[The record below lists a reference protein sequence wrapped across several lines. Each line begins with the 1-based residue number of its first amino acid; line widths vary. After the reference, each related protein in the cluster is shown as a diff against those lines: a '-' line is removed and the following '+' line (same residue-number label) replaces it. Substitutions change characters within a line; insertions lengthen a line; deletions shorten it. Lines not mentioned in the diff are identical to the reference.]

1 MSDHLKGWILVGLQV
16 ACLVWIFGSFW
27 QIPPAWPGKV
37 MATVGLLLGFWA
49 LLQMP
54 RSSFSMHPLPK
65 KAGSLQIQGP
75 YRFMRHP
82 MYTAVLLTC
91 MGWLHNRGGNTH
103 LLAFML
109 LTFIFLV
116 KIKLEEQY
124 LRSKFAEYE
133 LYQQKTKR
141 LIPWVW

>member
-1 MSDHLKGWILVGLQV
+1 MNARITGWILVGLQV
-16 ACLVWIFGSFW
+16 ACLAYILGSFW
-27 QIPPAWPGKV
+27 QIPALWLGRTIT
-37 MATVGLLLGFWA
+37 ACGLLLGCWA
-49 LLQMP
+49 VLKMP
-54 RSSFSMHPLPK
+54 RNSLSVHPLPK
-65 KAGSLQIQGP
+65 KAGSLQMQGP
-75 YRFMRHP
+75 YRFLRHP

-124 LRSKFAEYE
+124 LRNKFADYE

>member
-16 ACLVWIFGSFW
+16 ACLVWIFGSFG
-27 QIPPAWPGKV
+27 QIPPAWPGKI
-37 MATVGLLLGFWA
+37 MASTGLLLGFWA

-54 RSSFSMHPLPK
+54 RSSFSVHPLPK
-65 KAGSLQIQGP
+65 KEGRLQTQGP
-75 YRFMRHP
+75 YRFLRHP

-91 MGWLHNRGGNTH
+91 MGWLHNRGGITN
-103 LLAFML
+103 LLALML
-109 LTFIFLV
+109 LTSVFLI

-124 LRSKFAEYE
+124 LSSKFGDYKV
-133 LYQQKTKR
+133 YQQKTKR